1 MNLNPSLSWKSML
14 VGGLIVSLTS
24 KVLMY
29 YAVVFAFT
37 KVLGD
42 MILLVGLVGGGLSL
56 FKRKR

>member
-1 MNLNPSLSWKSML
+1 ML